1 MDRRFIEVKGKK
13 YPVEDDMDY
22 AYTLKFRDMQE
33 QFERGKL
40 SDYDIEHSVIGLLT
54 EAICPMLK
62 INMKDMSVEGKKL
75 KLSEVRKL
83 IIDLRT
89 AFQVTVTQQLA
100 PMVESKGQTAI
111 MAGDEIKNS
120 EGATGA

>member
-54 EAICPMLK
+54 EAICPALK
-62 INMKDMSVEGKKL
+62 VNMKDMSVEGKKL

-100 PMVESKGQTAI
+100 PMVESKGQAAT
-111 MAGDEIKNS
+111 MAGNEIKNS